1 MTAFVA
7 ITCDHLQQMKVGTNR
22 HGDGAL
28 APSAAVVAE
37 PAPGVNER
45 GQLDE

>member
-7 ITCDHLQQMKVGTNR
+7 IACDQLQQMKVGTNR
-22 HGDGAL
+22 DGAL

-37 PAPGVNER
+37 AAPGVNER